1 VESVLSLIVIGSNC
15 CSHTLTLIAWLGAVA
30 AATDRH
36 SDIAIRIIR
45 TAGPATEKHVPVIL
59 LEAEMSEAAQ
69 PAEGTSAAYGNYI
82 LRTGKG
88 VVGELE
94 LLYGRHLY
102 RQRFAGKKPVL
113 DLGPGRCWFTK
124 QNVEDIVAVDN
135 SPELVQHYSREGI
148 KIRLGDAY
156 NIPFPDGYFEGVFC
170 CWLFEHLADPARSLA
185 EIHRVMKPGGY
196 ACVIVPTPYDMV
208 AFYDDHTHIRPFT
221 KVSLAQLAEDS
232 GMAKHRVEFLRWAR
246 GTKLILRSMGAATAA
261 AYFRLCDGALRRL
274 GPVNKRNLMLEA
286 WK

>member
-1 VESVLSLIVIGSNC
+1 
-15 CSHTLTLIAWLGAVA
+15 
-30 AATDRH
+30 
-36 SDIAIRIIR
+36 
-45 TAGPATEKHVPVIL
+45 
-59 LEAEMSEAAQ
+59 MSEVAQ
-69 PAEGTSAAYGNYI
+69 SSEVPSVAYGNYI

-94 LLYGRHLY
+94 LLYGHHLY

-124 QNVEDIVAVDN
+124 QNVEDIAAVDN
-135 SPELVQHYSREGI
+135 SPEIVEHYSREGI
-148 KIRLGDAY
+148 DIRLGDAY
-156 NIPFPDGYFEGVFC
+156 NIPFPDDCFEGILC
-170 CWLFEHLADPARSLA
+170 CWLFEHLSDPARSLS

-208 AFYDDHTHIRPFT
+208 AFYDDYTHIRPFT
-221 KVSLAQLAEDS
+221 QASLAQLAEDA
-232 GMAKHRVEFLRWAR
+232 GMSRHRVEFLPWTR
-246 GTKLILRSMGAATAA
+246 GTKFILRSMGAAAA
-261 AYFRLCDGALRRL
+261 AYFRFCDGALRHL